1 MTDTAETRADDRTF
15 FDANIRTPEMEMAE
29 IGADVPSANELT
41 IDQINPHNPYL
52 FLEDRWQDHFAR
64 LRAEDPVH
72 LNELETSGR
81 FWSVTKY
88 EDVRAVDG
96 DWETY
101 SSAKGIT
108 LGIKEIA
115 TAEESEGQVGIQT
128 FIAMDPPEHTA
139 QRKTVRSVSAPSN
152 LRNIEPMIRE
162 RTAELL
168 DSLPEGE
175 SFDWVD
181 TVSIELTTLM
191 LATLFD
197 FPMEDRR
204 KLTRWSDIVFAIP
217 GPGGVVETQQ
227 QKIDE
232 LLECVDYFDGLFKIR
247 RENPGFDL
255 VSMLANGEATKDI
268 PMVEQLGNLLLL
280 IVGGNDTTRNTM
292 TGSVYG
298 LNKFPDQY
306 DKLLANPD
314 LISNLVPEVIRW
326 QTPLSYMR
334 RTANHDTELGGKQ
347 IKKHDQILM
356 WYLSANQDEDVFE
369 NAHVLDIERHNADR
383 QLSFGYGIHFCMGSR
398 VAELQLR
405 VLWEEILQRF
415 KRIEIQDEPD
425 RVFSSFVHGY
435 SKLPVTVTRK

>member
-1 MTDTAETRADDRTF
+1 MTDMAEETRQIFNPDVV
-15 FDANIRTPEMEMAE
+15 TPEMEMAE
-29 IGADVPSANELT
+29 KGRNAPGAYDVPIEEV
-41 IDQINPHNPYL
+41 NPLNAHL
-52 FLEDRWQDHFAR
+52 FLEDRWQEHFAR

-72 LNELETSGR
+72 FNELETSGR
-81 FWSVTKY
+81 YWSITKY
-88 EDVRAVDG
+88 DDVRAVDG

-101 SSAKGIT
+101 SSASGIT
-108 LGIKEIA
+108 LGLSVEKMQ
-115 TAEESEGQVGIQT
+115 EEALPQQLT
-128 FIAMDPPEHTA
+128 PFIAMDPPTHTE
-139 QRKTVRSVSAPSN
+139 QRKTVRGVSAPSN

-162 RTAELL
+162 RTAALL
-168 DSLPEGE
+168 DSLPEDE
-175 SFDWVD
+175 AFDWVD

-232 LLECVDYFDGLFKIR
+232 LFECVAYFEKLWDER
-247 RENPGFDL
+247 RGQAGFDL
-255 VSMLANGEATKDI
+255 VTMLANGEHTKD
-268 PMVEQLGNLLLL
+268 MSAFEHLGNLLLL

-298 LNKFPDQY
+298 LHKFPENFE
-306 DKLLANPD
+306 KLKADPS
-314 LISNLVPEVIRW
+314 LIEKFVPEVIRW
-326 QTPLSYMR
+326 QTPLAYMR
-334 RTANHDTELGGKQ
+334 RTATKDTVLNGKE
-347 IKKHDQILM
+347 IKKDDQLLM
-356 WYLSANQDEDVFE
+356 WYISANMDEDVFDNPE
-369 NAHVLDIERHNADR
+369 VLDIDRENADR

-405 VLWEEILQRF
+405 VLWEEMLKRF
-415 KRIEIQDEPD
+415 DTIEVLAEPE

-435 SKLPVTVTRK
+435 ASMPVKVTRR